1 MLVYHGSYCKIE
13 NPDIKY
19 SRKNLDFG
27 KGFYVTGLKEQAIK
41 WAKIIKIR
49 NNADKCFLNKYNLD
63 IEKIKDNY
71 KVKEFDS
78 YSVEWLDFIIDC
90 RAGSDIYTNYDLVIG
105 GIADDRV
112 FNTLDLYTNGLIEK
126 SEALNRLKYYK
137 PNNQIC
143 IISES
148 IVRDE
153 LKFIS
158 SEEI

>member
-1 MLVYHGSYCKIE
+1 MYVYHGSYCEIE
-13 NPDIKY
+13 NPDLKY

-49 NNADKCFLNKYNLD
+49 NNENKCFLNEYNLD
-63 IEKIKDNY
+63 IEKLKNNY
-71 KVKEFDS
+71 KVKSFNS

-90 RAGSDIYTNYDLVIG
+90 RSGSDIYTNYDVVIG

-143 IISES
+143 IISNS
-148 IVRDE
+148 VIKNE
-153 LKFIS
+153 LKFIK